1 MRAARTANGE
11 VRTAR
16 TRVDSMSLG
25 GITDRNVSVAVNEG
39 QMDQS
44 LLGMDYLQRW
54 SSIEIREGAMVLTR

>member
-1 MRAARTANGE
+1 
-11 VRTAR
+11 
-16 TRVDSMSLG
+16 MSLG